1 MEDTIS
7 KLKISKKSYALV
19 FMVLL
24 AFVTNG
30 AAVDYVTQSI
40 KHYALFNACFYALI
54 SVMVYMVF
62 SDIITSPENMPTNL
76 RKKLK
81 GRLLAVV
88 VFLMPLIAFV
98 DMKAAMLE
106 HNWSASIF

>member
-7 KLKISKKSYALV
+7 KLKISKKSYTLV

-24 AFVTNG
+24 AFIVNG
-30 AAVDYVTQSI
+30 AAVDYITQSI
-40 KHYALFNACFYALI
+40 KHYAIFNACFYALV

-62 SDIITSPENMPTNL
+62 SDIIASPENMPTSL

-81 GRLLAVV
+81 GRLLTVV

-106 HNWSASIF
+106 NNWNASFF

>member
-1 MEDTIS
+1 MEDVIN

-24 AFVTNG
+24 AFVVNG
-30 AAVDYVTQSI
+30 AAMDYINQSV
-40 KHYALFNACFYALI
+40 KNYAIFNACFYTLI

-62 SDIITSPENMPTNL
+62 TDIIDSPENMPTSL

-81 GRLLAVV
+81 GRLLTVV

-106 HNWSASIF
+106 NSWNASFF